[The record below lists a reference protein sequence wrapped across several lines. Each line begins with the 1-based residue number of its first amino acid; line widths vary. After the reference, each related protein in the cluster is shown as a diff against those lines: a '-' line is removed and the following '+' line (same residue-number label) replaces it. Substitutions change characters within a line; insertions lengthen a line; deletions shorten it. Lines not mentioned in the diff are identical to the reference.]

1 MTDELVLLA
10 EADVLFTSDHN
21 SGYVGFAQADYELV
35 RGLHL
40 MATGEVL
47 DRGYDRLIGGP
58 KTTGNGKPQFGVWG
72 TVDWFFLPHC
82 EFRADAYSR
91 QQDDFTI
98 LGQLHVF
105 L

>member
-1 MTDELVLLA
+1 
-10 EADVLFTSDHN
+10 
-21 SGYVGFAQADYELV
+21 
-35 RGLHL
+35 L

-47 DRGYDRLIGGP
+47 DRGYDKLVGGD
-58 KTTGNGKPQFGVWG
+58 KTVANGKPQFGVWG

-82 EFRADAYSR
+82 EFRADAYKR